1 MAEGNKALKWVGIGC
16 LVLFLFG
23 ACGIGAC
30 VFIIKGMTDAPAGQA
45 HGFLADLRTGNY
57 PTALQRMNGGYQSTH
72 ALEAFQQSVAA
83 IPSLT
88 QSTDATLDDRNV
100 SGSGAT
106 MSGHLTTPSGD
117 VPITITLSQAG
128 EHWYIDS
135 VVVQGQTL
143 Q

>member
-30 VFIIKGMTDAPAGQA
+30 VFFIKGMTDAPAGQA

-57 PTALQRMNGGYQSTH
+57 PNALQRMNGSYQATH
-72 ALEAFQQSVAA
+72 PLETFQQSVAV
-83 IPSLT
+83 IPTLT
-88 QSTDATLDDRNV
+88 QSTDATLSERNV
-100 SGSGAT
+100 SNGVGT

-128 EHWYIDS
+128 DHWYIDS